1 MTNEELGMMNFP
13 FGAFYSYADQK
24 GGRPMSH
31 EVTLEAQRCLNCRD
45 PQCQRGC
52 PIHTPIPQIIQQ
64 YLQGKH
70 DEAGRA
76 LFENNPLTTVCAL
89 VCSHENQCEG
99 HCILGKKGKPVR
111 FSQIEHHISSDY
123 ASKMTAGPAP
133 SNGMRAAIIGAGPAG
148 LTIAVLLARKGY
160 QVTIF
165 EGKDKI
171 GGVLRYGIPDF
182 RLPKD
187 ILEDFEYRH
196 LHLKGIRVRPNTAVG
211 VAVTIDDLFR
221 DGYKAIFIG
230 TGVWLP
236 NTLGVKGET
245 LGHVHYA
252 IHYLHNPDAYR
263 LGKSL
268 IIIGAGTAA
277 MDVAR
282 TALRRGVEK
291 VTVYSRT
298 DRIAA
303 DKREQ
308 EHARSEG
315 VEFVVNK
322 QTVEIAEEGV
332 LFRDTDKPDS
342 EPVLHPADSVI
353 IAISQGPRNR
363 IVSTTTGLETNDRGL
378 LVTDDCGRTTRLGVF
393 ASGDVVNGA
402 RTVVEAVARSKKV
415 AEAMDEYMKNA

>member
-1 MTNEELGMMNFP
+1 
-13 FGAFYSYADQK
+13 
-24 GGRPMSH
+24 MSH
-31 EVTLEAQRCLNCRD
+31 DVMLEARRCLNCRD
-45 PQCQRGC
+45 PQCQKGC

-64 YLQGKH
+64 YLQGRQ

-99 HCILGKKGKPVR
+99 HCILGRKGEPVR
-111 FSQIEHHISSDY
+111 FSQIERQISSDY
-123 ASKMTAGPAP
+123 ASRMTAGPAP

-160 QVTIF
+160 EVTIF
-165 EGKDKI
+165 ESQDQI

-182 RLPKD
+182 RLPRE

-196 LHLKGIRVRPNTAVG
+196 LHLKGIRVRPNTAIG
-211 VAVTIDDLFR
+211 TAITLDDLFR
-221 DGYKAIFIG
+221 DGYKAVFIG

-236 NTLGVKGET
+236 KTLGIKGES
-245 LGHVHYA
+245 LGNVHYA
-252 IHYLHNPDAYR
+252 IHYLRRPDAYR
-263 LGKSL
+263 LGESL
-268 IIIGAGTAA
+268 NIIGAGNAA

-282 TALRRGVEK
+282 TALRRGVK
-291 VTVYSRT
+291 QVRVFSRT
-298 DRIAA
+298 DKIAA
-303 DKREQ
+303 DRREQ
-308 EHARSEG
+308 EHARAEG
-315 VEFVVNK
+315 VEFILNR
-322 QTVEIAEEGV
+322 QAEEITGEGV
-332 LFRDTDKPDS
+332 LFRDTADPQR
-342 EPVLHPADSVI
+342 EPVLYPADSTI
-353 IAISQGPRNR
+353 IAISQGPRSR

-378 LVTDDCGRTTRLGVF
+378 LITDESGRTTRPGVF